1 MTSTSVASPNFG
13 DMALLPAVLES
24 LESLGYETPSP
35 IQAQTIPSLLEGADL
50 LGQAQTGTG
59 KTAAFALPLLSK
71 LDLDR
76 REAQVLVLAPT
87 RELAQQV
94 AVAFSRYGQNIK
106 GLEVVTLCG
115 GQDYREQMRGLKSG
129 GQIVVGTP
137 GRVIDHLDR
146 GSLSLT
152 GLNALVLDEADEMLR
167 MGFIDDVKRVLKDTP
182 TDAQRVFF
190 SATLP
195 PEISRIVSR
204 YLVDP
209 ITVQIESRAAT
220 TTIQQR
226 LCRVDGPAKIEA
238 LARIVEVEPVDA
250 AIVFVRTRASCTTL
264 VDQLVARGIAAAPLS
279 GDLDQSLRERTVQRL
294 KKGKVDVLVATDV
307 AARGLDVPRI
317 THVINFDMP
326 HDTEAY
332 IHRIGR
338 TGRAGR
344 EGTAIT
350 FAGGREV
357 RKIRWLEQATGQKI
371 EIMELPDEK
380 TMRAH
385 RDEKFKARAEAM
397 LERGHEHQRAMVESL
412 LEEGIDPID
421 LACVFASLARAGEPP
436 IRSLPKSNPRS
447 ERPERGER
455 SERGGE
461 RRPPRR
467 RESGPTE
474 GMTRYRLAVGHR
486 DNIKPGQLVGALA
499 NEGGIEGARIGRID
513 IRQTHSLVE
522 LPTSLPETVLAKMA
536 RARVGGRQLEIS
548 KDSGRP
554 EGGQSEGREQ
564 RPRRDDRRQQAS

>member
-1 MTSTSVASPNFG
+1 MTSTSAASPAFG

-24 LESLGYETPSP
+24 LTTLGYETPSP
-35 IQAQTIPSLLEGADL
+35 IQAQTIPTLLEGSDL

-71 LDLDR
+71 LDIER
-76 REAQVLVLAPT
+76 REPQVLVLAPT

-94 AVAFSRYGQNIK
+94 AVAFGRYGQHMK

-146 GSLSLT
+146 GSLALK

-195 PEISRIVSR
+195 PEITRIVSR

-209 ITVQIESRAAT
+209 VTVQIEARAAT
-220 TTIQQR
+220 TTIEQR
-226 LCRVDGPAKIEA
+226 LCRVDGPAKVEA
-238 LARIVEVEPVDA
+238 LARILEVEPVDA

-264 VDQLVARGIAAAPLS
+264 VDQLVARGVAAAALS

-294 KKGKVDVLVATDV
+294 KKGKVDVLIATDV

-317 THVINFDMP
+317 THVINYDMP

-350 FAGGREV
+350 FAGGREA
-357 RKIRWLEQATGQKI
+357 RKVRWLEQATGQKI
-371 EIMELPDEK
+371 ENMELPDEQ
-380 TMRAH
+380 TMRTH
-385 RDEKFKARAEAM
+385 RDAKFKSRAEAM
-397 LERGHEHQRAMVESL
+397 LERGHDHQRALVESL
-412 LEEGIDPID
+412 LEEGIDPVD
-421 LACVFASLARAGEPP
+421 LACVFASLARAGESP
-436 IRSLPKSNPRS
+436 IRALPKSSPRN
-447 ERPERGER
+447 ER
-455 SERGGE
+455 SDRGGE

-467 RESGPTE
+467 RDSTPGE

-486 DNIKPGQLVGALA
+486 DNVKPGQLVGALA
-499 NEGGIEGARIGRID
+499 NEGGIEGGRIGRID

-522 LPTSLPETVLAKMA
+522 LPSSLPSTVLAKMA

-548 KDSGRP
+548 PDSGRP
-554 EGGQSEGREQ
+554 EGGE
-564 RPRRDDRRQQAS
+564 RPRRDDRRQHAS

>member
-24 LESLGYETPSP
+24 LQSLGYETPSP

-71 LDLDR
+71 LDVNR
-76 REAQVLVLAPT
+76 REPQVLVIAPT

-137 GRVIDHLDR
+137 GRIIDHLDR

-182 TDAQRVFF
+182 TGAQRVFF

-209 ITVQIESRAAT
+209 VTVQIEARAAT

-226 LCRVDGPAKIEA
+226 VCRVDGPAKIEA
-238 LARIVEVEPVDA
+238 LARIIEVEPVDA

-264 VDQLVARGIAAAPLS
+264 VDQLVARGVAAAALS

-357 RKIRWLEQATGQKI
+357 RKVRWLEQATGQKI
-371 EIMELPDEK
+371 DTMELPDEK

-385 RDEKFKARAEAM
+385 RDAKFKARVEAM

-412 LEEGIDPID
+412 LEEGVDPVD

-436 IRSLPKSNPRS
+436 IRSLPKSSPRN
-447 ERPERGER
+447 ERPERGDR
-455 SERGGE
+455 NERGGE
-461 RRPPRR
+461 RRASRR
-467 RESGPTE
+467 RDSGPSE

-554 EGGQSEGREQ
+554 EGEGREQ
-564 RPRRDDRRQQAS
+564 RPRRDDRQQAS